1 MGDLSC
7 GATFAQ
13 IFLVI
18 VNTIFTLL
26 GLALLVVGCLLKF
39 NADFITSKA
48 SDLLT
53 EIRLDELNVDLSS
66 VLNSIALIF
75 IIAGAFILLVGFLG
89 CAGACCKFRPL
100 LVIYAIIVLLL
111 FILQVAAVAVTLT
124 MRSSVD
130 KVLKT
135 ALNDTLVK
143 KYKGDNSTET
153 LSIAFNNMFFKC
165 CGVDDYMDV
174 KLATNWIRNY
184 TVNGNSYTLETPIHC
199 CKDLGNEFPPQIPND
214 LTCATNPTQANSNYK
229 TIICIIFAF
238 CICREIGKRMSTNSN
253 NLLLGVAFIVVGCLL
268 RFQEKFVVSFV
279 DDLLTEI
286 QIESLNMDMS
296 SLVKSLAIIIIVIG
310 GVVLV
315 IGLLGMVGACCRV
328 RIFLVVYAV
337 LVILIIVL
345 QVVAVVFTFVMKSD
359 CCGVD
364 NYKDLHNLTKW
375 TRGSALGQ
383 QYQTPLHCC
392 HDVTGEY
399 PKVCLPSGDDVLCAL
414 TPMRYNSN
422 FEKGCYNEIMDW
434 LTTYGK
440 IELVISICFL
450 MVEILCIILA
460 CCLCRSIG
468 NVGKKYEENRS
479 DIDTKM

>member
-153 LSIAFNNMFFKC
+153 LSIAFNNMFFKFKC

-174 KLATNWIRNY
+174 KLATNWNRNY

-199 CKDLGNEFPPQIPND
+199 CKDLGNEFPPQMPND

-229 TIICIIFAF
+229 TSCYEKMEEFLKLYGTILVVIGIIVWVVEIICIIFAF
-238 CICREIGKRMSTNSN
+238 CICREIGKRS
-253 NLLLGVAFIVVGCLL
+253 G
-268 RFQEKFVVSFV
+268 K
-279 DDLLTEI
+279 
-286 QIESLNMDMS
+286 
-296 SLVKSLAIIIIVIG
+296 
-310 GVVLV
+310 
-315 IGLLGMVGACCRV
+315 MV
-328 RIFLVVYAV
+328 
-337 LVILIIVL
+337 
-345 QVVAVVFTFVMKSD
+345 
-359 CCGVD
+359 
-364 NYKDLHNLTKW
+364 
-375 TRGSALGQ
+375 
-383 QYQTPLHCC
+383 
-392 HDVTGEY
+392 
-399 PKVCLPSGDDVLCAL
+399 
-414 TPMRYNSN
+414 
-422 FEKGCYNEIMDW
+422 
-434 LTTYGK
+434 
-440 IELVISICFL
+440 
-450 MVEILCIILA
+450 
-460 CCLCRSIG
+460 
-468 NVGKKYEENRS
+468 
-479 DIDTKM
+479 